1 MHLVIEKESD
11 ADAAW
16 YFIIFYGSLS
26 TIEATYSKLV
36 C

>member
-1 MHLVIEKESD
+1 MHFVIEKESD
-11 ADAAW
+11 ADAGW
-16 YFIIFYGSLS
+16 HFFIFYGSLL